1 MKNMAT
7 LMNFDAHVR
16 AIFENDET
24 KFVNFN
30 KLMVDASVNKY
41 EEGIDAKTANEKIR
55 KVFREAIGVSEN
67 ATKLEIRKAIK
78 KRANAQVLFDLIEEL
93 VPNLLKSGWAENP
106 FFREFVE
113 ERYLDEGDENI
124 FYSEDNSVLTVSKV
138 SGSHWDLDRQR
149 LGKGTSFSI
158 ETSEYGIAVYSE
170 YEKLICGLEDFA
182 TFITKIYEAI
192 DRFVNEAIYQ
202 ALMDAAEKLPGGASG
217 AGQWV
222 KTGALDDNTRGT
234 LVQLV
239 EDVQMATGANEVIIM
254 GTKSALTKVTGLQN
268 VDWISNEMKN
278 ERHTTGRMGVWE
290 GIRLVEIKQGFALG
304 DTTKKLVDDKVLFIM
319 PVMDNK
325 FIKLVNRGE
334 DQLREV
340 QDKTLNQD
348 MTYDYRYMFQMGVG
362 VLINLIFGEW
372 ILA

>member
-1 MKNMAT
+1 MAN
-7 LMNFDAHVR
+7 LMTFDAHVR
-16 AIFENDET
+16 GIFENDET
-24 KFVNFN
+24 KFVAFN
-30 KLMVDASVNKY
+30 KLMVDASINKY

-67 ATKLEIRKAIK
+67 ATKQEIRKAIK
-78 KRANAQVLFDLIEEL
+78 KRANAQILFDLIEEL

-149 LGKGTSFSI
+149 LGKGSSFSI
-158 ETSEYGIAVYSE
+158 ETSEYGIAIYSE

-222 KTGALDDNTRGT
+222 KTGALDENTRST

-239 EDVQMATGANEVIIM
+239 EDVQMATGANEVVVM
-254 GTKSALTKVTGLQN
+254 GTKSALSKVTGLQN

-278 ERHTTGRMGVWE
+278 ERHTTGRMGMWE

-304 DTTKKLVDDKVLFIM
+304 DTKNKLVDDKVLFIM

-325 FIKLVNRGE
+325 FIKLVNYGE
-334 DQLREV
+334 TQISQVTDKDRNRDMSNEYEV
-340 QDKTLNQD
+340 LYKMGINVILN
-348 MTYDYRYMFQMGVG
+348 TVFGVWEI
-362 VLINLIFGEW
+362 V
-372 ILA
+372 

>member
-1 MKNMAT
+1 MAT
-7 LMNFDAHVR
+7 LMTFDANVR
-16 AIFENDET
+16 NIFENNET
-24 KFVNFN
+24 KFAAFN
-30 KLMVDASVNKY
+30 KLLVDASANKY
-41 EEGIDAKTANEKIR
+41 EEGINAKDANEKIR
-55 KVFREAIGVSEN
+55 DVFRQAIGVSKT
-67 ATKLEIRKAIK
+67 ATKQEVRKAMK

-93 VPNLLKSGWAENP
+93 VPNLLKTGWADNP

-113 ERYLDEGDENI
+113 ERYLDEGDENL
-124 FYSEDNSVLTVSKV
+124 FYSEDNSILTVSKV

-149 LGKGTSFSI
+149 LGKGSSFSI
-158 ETSEYGIAVYSE
+158 ETSEYGIAIYSE
-170 YEKLICGLEDFA
+170 YEKLLCGLEDFA

-202 ALMDAAEKLPGGASG
+202 SLMDAAEKLPGGASG

-222 KTGALDDNTRGT
+222 KTGALDDNTRST

-239 EDVQMATGANEVIIM
+239 EDVQMATGANEVVIM
-254 GTKSALTKVTGLQN
+254 GTKSALAKVTGLQN

-278 ERHTTGRMGVWE
+278 ERHTTGRMGMWE
-290 GIRLVEIKQGFALG
+290 GIRLVEIKQGFALN
-304 DTTKKLVDDKVLFIM
+304 DTTKKLVDDKVLFVM

-325 FIKLVNRGE
+325 FIKLVNKGE

-340 QDKTLNQD
+340 QEKTLNQD
-348 MTYDYRYMFQMGVG
+348 MTYDYRYMFELGVG
-362 VLINLIFGEW
+362 VIVNLIFGEW